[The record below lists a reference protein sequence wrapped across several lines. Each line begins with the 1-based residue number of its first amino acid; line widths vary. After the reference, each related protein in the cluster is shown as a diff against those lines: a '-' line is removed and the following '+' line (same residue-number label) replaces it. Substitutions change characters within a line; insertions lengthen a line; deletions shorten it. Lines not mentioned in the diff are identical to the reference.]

1 MTGLSG
7 ETARTRAARA
17 CHRPAPC
24 GTKSDVIA
32 ALLAA
37 PSAEPEPTESVGVDC
52 REDLLCQRVL
62 DWTGTPWLAESSF
75 WIFVKPLRII
85 LILLIAMVIR
95 WAAHRMINR
104 LVRTSA
110 HAPVPAILRP
120 LRERVPNA
128 ATANPQAVV
137 PERRRQRAEAIGSVL
152 RNTVT
157 AVVFGIAVL
166 LILAE
171 LNFNLGP
178 LLASAGIAGVA
189 LGFGAQS
196 LVKDVLSGV
205 FMLLEDQYGVGDTVD
220 LGEATGVVEAV
231 GLRITTVRD
240 GRGVLWYIRNGEIVR
255 VGNKSQGWAMVI
267 VDMPIGFAG
276 VEEATA
282 VLRDAANQVAEEPD
296 LAGYFVEPPHVL
308 GVEQIT
314 VDGAVIRTVA
324 KTTTE
329 GQGDVTRELRRRQTE
344 ALDAAGITARIAA
357 IRLPPRPSAPGAEAD
372 TRGGAT

>member
-1 MTGLSG
+1 
-7 ETARTRAARA
+7 
-17 CHRPAPC
+17 
-24 GTKSDVIA
+24 VIA

-37 PSAEPEPTESVGVDC
+37 PVDPTPTPTIGADC
-52 REDLLCQRVL
+52 REDVVCKQMYE
-62 DWTGTPWLAESSF
+62 WTGNVWFSESSF
-75 WIFVKPLRII
+75 WIIVKPLRII
-85 LILLIAMVIR
+85 LILLIAMLIR
-95 WAAHRMINR
+95 WVVHRMIKR

-110 HAPVPAILRP
+110 HTSVPTILRP
-120 LRERVPNA
+120 LRERIPNA
-128 ATANPQAVV
+128 TATDPAAIV

-157 AVVFGIAVL
+157 AVVFAIAVL
-166 LILAE
+166 LILSE
-171 LNFNLGP
+171 LNFNLAP
-178 LLASAGIAGVA
+178 LIASAGIAGVA

-196 LVKDVLSGV
+196 LVKDILSGI

-240 GRGVLWYIRNGEIVR
+240 GRGVLWYIRNGEIIR

-276 VEEATA
+276 VEEATSVMRAAA
-282 VLRDAANQVAEEPD
+282 VGVAEDPD
-296 LAGYFVEPPHVL
+296 LAGHFVEPPDVL

-324 KTTTE
+324 KTTAD
-329 GQGDVTRELRRRQTE
+329 GQFDVGRELRRRLTE

-357 IRLPPRPSAPGAEAD
+357 TRMFPRPSAPNGEGD

>member
-1 MTGLSG
+1 
-7 ETARTRAARA
+7 
-17 CHRPAPC
+17 
-24 GTKSDVIA
+24 VIA

-37 PSAEPEPTESVGVDC
+37 PPPEPSPTVGADC
-52 REDLLCQRVL
+52 RQDVVCQRVFEL
-62 DWTGTPWLAESSF
+62 TGNAWLSESSF
-75 WIFVKPLRII
+75 WILVKPLRII
-85 LILLIAMVIR
+85 LILLIALLIR
-95 WAAHRMINR
+95 WIAHRMIKR

-110 HAPVPAILRP
+110 HTSVPGILRP
-120 LRERVPNA
+120 LRERIPNA
-128 ATANPQAVV
+128 PADPATVV

-152 RNTVT
+152 RSTVT
-157 AVVFGIAVL
+157 AVVFAIAVL
-166 LILAE
+166 LVLSE
-171 LNFNLGP
+171 LNFNLAP

-220 LGEATGVVEAV
+220 LGEATGIVEAV

-240 GRGVLWYIRNGEIVR
+240 ARGVLWYIRNGEIIR

-276 VEEATA
+276 VEEATS
-282 VLRDAANQVAEEPD
+282 VMRTAAAEVAEDPD
-296 LAGYFVEPPHVL
+296 LAGHFVEPPDVL

-314 VDGAVIRTVA
+314 VDGAVIRTIA
-324 KTTTE
+324 KTTAD
-329 GQGDVTRELRRRQTE
+329 GQFDVGRELRRRLTE

-357 IRLPPRPSAPGAEAD
+357 TRMYPRPAAPNGEGDA
-372 TRGGAT
+372 RGGAT

>member
-7 ETARTRAARA
+7 EKSRS
-17 CHRPAPC
+17 RPAPDVPPLRRC
-24 GTKSDVIA
+24 GTKAGVIA

-37 PSAEPEPTESVGVDC
+37 PVDPTPSPTVGADC
-52 REDLLCQRVL
+52 QDDVVCQRMFE
-62 DWTGTPWLAESSF
+62 WTGNPWLSESSF
-75 WIFVKPLRII
+75 WIFVKPFRIL
-85 LILLIAMVIR
+85 LILLIALLIR
-95 WAAHRMINR
+95 WIVHRTISR

-110 HAPVPAILRP
+110 HAPVPTILRP
-120 LRERVPNA
+120 LRERAPSA
-128 ATANPQAVV
+128 PATDANAVV

-152 RNTVT
+152 RSAVT
-157 AVVFGIAVL
+157 AVVFAIAVL
-166 LILAE
+166 LMLSE
-171 LNFNLGP
+171 LNFNLAP
-178 LLASAGIAGVA
+178 LIASAGIAGVA

-196 LVKDVLSGV
+196 LVKDVLSGI

-240 GRGVLWYIRNGEIVR
+240 GRGVLWYIRNGEIIR

-282 VLRDAANQVAEEPD
+282 VMRAAAAEVAEAPD
-296 LAGYFVEPPHVL
+296 LAAHFVEPPDVL

-324 KTTTE
+324 KTTAE
-329 GQGDVTRELRRRQTE
+329 GQFDVGRELRRRLTE

-357 IRLPPRPSAPGAEAD
+357 TRMYPRPTTPGGEAD

>member
-1 MTGLSG
+1 M
-7 ETARTRAARA
+7 
-17 CHRPAPC
+17 
-24 GTKSDVIA
+24 IA

-37 PSAEPEPTESVGVDC
+37 PLPDPSPSPTVGADC
-52 REDLLCQRVL
+52 REDALCQRVFE
-62 DWTGTPWLAESSF
+62 WTGTPWLAESSF

-85 LILLIAMVIR
+85 LILLIALLIR
-95 WAAHRMINR
+95 WVTHRMISR
-104 LVRTSA
+104 LVRTST
-110 HAPVPAILRP
+110 HTSVPTILRP

-128 ATANPQAVV
+128 PTDPATVV

-157 AVVFGIAVL
+157 AVVFAIAVL
-166 LILAE
+166 LVLSE
-171 LNFNLGP
+171 LNFNLAP
-178 LLASAGIAGVA
+178 LIASAGIAGVA

-196 LVKDVLSGV
+196 LVKDVISGV

-240 GRGVLWYIRNGEIVR
+240 GRGVLWYIRNGEIIR

-276 VEEATA
+276 VEEATSVMRAAA
-282 VLRDAANQVAEEPD
+282 VEVAEDPE
-296 LAGYFVEPPHVL
+296 LAGHFVEPPDVL

-324 KTTTE
+324 KTTAD
-329 GQGDVTRELRRRQTE
+329 GQFDVGRELRRRLTQ

-357 IRLPPRPSAPGAEAD
+357 TRMFPRPSAPNGEGD

>member
-7 ETARTRAARA
+7 EKARSPTA
-17 CHRPAPC
+17 PAVPPFGRC
-24 GTKSDVIA
+24 GTKADVIA

-37 PSAEPEPTESVGVDC
+37 PTPDPSPTIGADC
-52 REDLLCQRVL
+52 REDAVCKQMYE
-62 DWTGTPWLAESSF
+62 WTGNAWLSESSF
-75 WIFVKPLRII
+75 WIVVKPLRII
-85 LILLIAMVIR
+85 LILLIALLIR
-95 WAAHRMINR
+95 WVAHRMISR

-110 HAPVPAILRP
+110 HAPVPTILRP
-120 LRERVPNA
+120 LRERTPSS
-128 ATANPQAVV
+128 ATTEPSAVV

-152 RNTVT
+152 RSAVT
-157 AVVFGIAVL
+157 AVVFAIAVL
-166 LILAE
+166 LMLSE
-171 LNFNLGP
+171 LNFNLAP
-178 LLASAGIAGVA
+178 LIASAGIAGVA

-196 LVKDVLSGV
+196 LVKDVLSGI

-240 GRGVLWYIRNGEIVR
+240 GRGVLWYIRNGEIIR

-276 VEEATA
+276 VEEATS
-282 VLRDAANQVAEEPD
+282 VMRAAAAEVAEDPD
-296 LAGYFVEPPHVL
+296 LAGHFVEPPDVL

-314 VDGAVIRTVA
+314 VDGAVIRTIA
-324 KTTTE
+324 KTTAD
-329 GQGDVTRELRRRQTE
+329 GQFDVGRELRRRLTE

-357 IRLPPRPSAPGAEAD
+357 TRMYPRPAAPNGEGGD

>member
-1 MTGLSG
+1 
-7 ETARTRAARA
+7 
-17 CHRPAPC
+17 
-24 GTKSDVIA
+24 VIA

-37 PSAEPEPTESVGVDC
+37 PDPTPSTVGAEC
-52 REDLLCQRVL
+52 RDDVLCKQMF
-62 DWTGTPWLAESSF
+62 DWTGNAWLAESSF
-75 WIFVKPLRII
+75 WIFVKPLRIV
-85 LILLIAMVIR
+85 LILLIALAIR

-104 LVRTSA
+104 LVRTSTRTS
-110 HAPVPAILRP
+110 VPTILRP
-120 LRERVPNA
+120 LRERIPSA
-128 ATANPQAVV
+128 APDPSAVV

-157 AVVFGIAVL
+157 AVVFAIAVL
-166 LILAE
+166 LMLSE
-171 LNFNLGP
+171 LSFNLAP
-178 LLASAGIAGVA
+178 LIASAGIAGVA
-189 LGFGAQS
+189 LGFGAQT
-196 LVKDVLSGV
+196 LVKDVISGV

-240 GRGVLWYIRNGEIVR
+240 GRGVLWYIRNGEIIR

-276 VEEATA
+276 VEEATSVMRAAA
-282 VLRDAANQVAEEPD
+282 VEVAEDPN
-296 LAGYFVEPPHVL
+296 LAAHFVEPPDVL

-324 KTTTE
+324 KTTAE
-329 GQGDVTRELRRRQTE
+329 GQFDVGRELRRRLTE
-344 ALDAAGITARIAA
+344 ALDTAGITARLAA
-357 IRLPPRPSAPGAEAD
+357 SRMFPRPAAPNGEGD

>member
-1 MTGLSG
+1 MTAKAL
-7 ETARTRAARA
+7 AA
-17 CHRPAPC
+17 
-24 GTKSDVIA
+24 A
-32 ALLAA
+32 ALLA
-37 PSAEPEPTESVGVDC
+37 EPTPDPTATIGVDC
-52 REDLLCQRVL
+52 REDALCKQMFDL
-62 DWTGTPWLAESSF
+62 TGNAWLSESSF
-75 WIFVKPLRII
+75 WLLVKPLRII
-85 LILLIAMVIR
+85 LILLIALLIR
-95 WAAHRMINR
+95 WATHRMIKR
-104 LVRTSA
+104 LVRTST
-110 HAPVPAILRP
+110 HTSVPTILRP
-120 LRERVPNA
+120 LRERIPNA
-128 ATANPQAVV
+128 PGATDPAAVV

-152 RNTVT
+152 RNAVT

-166 LILAE
+166 LILSE
-171 LNFNLGP
+171 LNFNLAP

-240 GRGVLWYIRNGEIVR
+240 GRGVLWYIRNGEIIR

-276 VEEATA
+276 VEEATSTM
-282 VLRDAANQVAEEPD
+282 RAAAAEVFEDPD
-296 LAGYFVEPPHVL
+296 LAGHFVEPPDVL

-324 KTTTE
+324 KTTAD
-329 GQGDVTRELRRRQTE
+329 GQFEVGRELRRRLTE
-344 ALDAAGITARIAA
+344 ALDTTGITARIAA
-357 IRLPPRPSAPGAEAD
+357 TRMFPRPPAPDGEGD